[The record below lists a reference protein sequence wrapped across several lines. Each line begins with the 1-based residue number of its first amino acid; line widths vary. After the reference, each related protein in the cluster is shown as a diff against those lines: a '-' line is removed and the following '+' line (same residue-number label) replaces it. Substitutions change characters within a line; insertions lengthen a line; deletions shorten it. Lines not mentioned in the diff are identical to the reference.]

1 MDALITEETLR
12 SLFGHYGTVVDVA
25 LKKSKFDPVRELLIL
40 LSLLFPNYSMV
51 EFENSEW
58 IWIHSLPFDQ

>member
-40 LSLLFPNYSMV
+40 LSLLFANY
-51 EFENSEW
+51 
-58 IWIHSLPFDQ
+58 FDGRI